1 MCLTG
6 VSGMHSP
13 ATICSTCAQKA
24 PGIGGPAG
32 ICSKRVKQERLEC
45 TALPTFASHVLRNL
59 LELGAPLAFATAVI
73 TREDKFTKIIYC
85 KKTMQNTRVLRGF
98 PSLALLVLNFFKV
111 TTVSQF

>member
-1 MCLTG
+1 
-6 VSGMHSP
+6 MHSP

-73 TREDKFTKIIYC
+73 TREDKFTKIIYFKESTNLAKY
-85 KKTMQNTRVLRGF
+85 KKENPCVMRII
-98 PSLALLVLNFFKV
+98 AKAK
-111 TTVSQF
+111 